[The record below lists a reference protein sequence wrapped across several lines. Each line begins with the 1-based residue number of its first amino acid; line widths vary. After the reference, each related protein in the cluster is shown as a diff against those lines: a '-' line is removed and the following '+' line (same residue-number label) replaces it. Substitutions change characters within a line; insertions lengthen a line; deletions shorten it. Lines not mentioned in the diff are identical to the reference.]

1 MKSVIVFVKKIIN
14 SEPETQKE
22 VIIFPN
28 GKIKEITCTILKI
41 K

>member
-1 MKSVIVFVKKIIN
+1 MKSVIVFVKRLFH

-28 GKIKEITCTILKI
+28 GKIKEIVCTILKI